1 MANPMFSMV
10 ETLTPN
16 CTRRIPSTLSSSRQ
30 TFTSNLQ
37 SPSSLACK
45 SAFCHLKFRFAT
57 QLRFEARKWEIL
69 AATMPASVVDD
80 ESMSIDNLRRF
91 IDLNAG
97 KWSGS
102 FYVSRLM
109 VLLSSYFQTFS
120 VVLLWDFGLTNAAIR
135 CSWKPTANCEYKA
148 FSELL
153 WGGWADQ
160 PHSNVRSLEAKLLS
174 SY

>member
-1 MANPMFSMV
+1 MFSMA

-16 CTRRIPSTLSSSRQ
+16 CTRGIPSSFSSSRQ
-30 TFTSNLQ
+30 TSTSNLQ

-57 QLRFEARKWEIL
+57 QLRFEAWKWEIL
-69 AATMPASVVDD
+69 AATMPASAVDD

-102 FYVSRLM
+102 FCVSRLM

-120 VVLLWDFGLTNAAIR
+120 VVLDGISGLRMQQFDAHG
-135 CSWKPTANCEYKA
+135 S
-148 FSELL
+148 LL
-153 WGGWADQ
+153 Q
-160 PHSNVRSLEAKLLS
+160 TVSIKLSAS
-174 SY
+174 SYGEDELISLIQTCALLKPNF